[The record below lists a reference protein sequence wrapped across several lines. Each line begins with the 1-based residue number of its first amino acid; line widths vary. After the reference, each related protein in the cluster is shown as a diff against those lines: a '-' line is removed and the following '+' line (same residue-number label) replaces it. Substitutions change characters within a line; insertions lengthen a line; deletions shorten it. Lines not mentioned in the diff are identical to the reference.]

1 MKAYTT
7 QPLNPYSL
15 TINSLDDFGFRTYPT
30 YSSTQVTIDDDKQ
43 GWNAQVFFKSGSVVN
58 VTCKG
63 YYVLID
69 GERFTHS
76 DINRQVVEAAGEPT
90 SWTDLRENFKH
101 LIPLYSPNH

>member
-43 GWNAQVFFKSGSVVN
+43 GWNAKVSFKSGNVVN
-58 VTCKG
+58 VKCKG
-63 YYVLID
+63 YHVLID
-69 GERFTHS
+69 GERLTYS
-76 DINRQVVEAAGEPT
+76 DINRQVVESAGEPT

-101 LIPLYSPNH
+101 LIPVYSPKH